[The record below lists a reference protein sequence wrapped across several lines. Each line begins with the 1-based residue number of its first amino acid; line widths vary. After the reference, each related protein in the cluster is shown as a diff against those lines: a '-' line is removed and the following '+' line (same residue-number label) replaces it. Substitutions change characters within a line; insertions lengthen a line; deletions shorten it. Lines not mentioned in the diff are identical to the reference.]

1 VQTVPFRDIVG
12 SSTMGYLLG
21 LAGIVWFVY
30 AACFTSFFTPGV
42 IALFA
47 YGTCVVLTQLILLAP
62 ATEV

>member
-1 VQTVPFRDIVG
+1 
-12 SSTMGYLLG
+12 MGYLLG